1 MREQLKN
8 ELEKLIDKEQ
18 WDMIRTWF
26 SAYGSPEE
34 QAHKCHLWGY
44 MFMPDYFRAKGCD
57 MHLDLIKENLSDENE
72 YTAVPR
78 GMAKTTLNQLTVAF
92 ECANH
97 TQEFVP
103 IVEKN
108 FTEASEVLDGIR
120 DVFTRPLTLKVYKKM
135 IGRTVDGREADR
147 QPDARGDVFINGV
160 RLRALGFNKTIR
172 GLKSKAWRP
181 TKIYIDDVEEDE
193 HIGNPDQRKKYLQNY
208 LRGILPSLDRDGCLK
223 VRGTILHYDSL
234 LFNLV
239 EQHGGKIYAA
249 FDKSNPRET
258 VIWKDYWDYDR
269 LMQKKKDMEAE
280 GFGANA
286 FYQEYLNIPISEDE
300 RDFQW
305 EWITRTYAED
315 DVKYMNTNRYACLD
329 VADAKGEGRDYT
341 GCVVEDIDDQGNWYN
356 VLTKRKRV
364 DSLELIDWIFELWA
378 MNCRTIGVE
387 KRAFE
392 DQVKPLLDKESQ
404 IRGTYPNVVELK
416 HGGTRKYDRIKGSLQ
431 GLYRQGKIYNRKDP
445 KDDTKVLWDEL
456 YSMGG
461 GTISAKHD
469 DLMDAKAYISQI
481 AEPPITEGFRRR
493 YKKVKQRTGRI
504 DPIKQIK
511 QKYQ

>member
-1 MREQLKN
+1 MREQLKK
-8 ELEKLIDKEQ
+8 ELALLIDREK

-26 SAYGSPEE
+26 GAYDTKEE
-34 QAHKCHLWGY
+34 EAHKCHLWGY
-44 MFMPDYFRAKGCD
+44 MFMSDYFRAKGCD
-57 MHLDLIKENLSDENE
+57 AQLELIKENLSDKNE
-72 YTAVPR
+72 FTAFPR
-78 GMAKTTLNQLTVAF
+78 GYAKTTLNQLTIAF

-97 TQEFVP
+97 TQEFIP
-103 IVEKN
+103 IIEKS
-108 FTEASEVLDGIR
+108 FTEASEVQDGIR
-120 DVFTRPLTLKVYKKM
+120 EIFTRKLTLAVYGKM
-135 IGRTVDGREADR
+135 IGRTIDGKEAER

-208 LRGILPSLDRDGCLK
+208 LRGILPSLDRDGCIK

-239 EQHGGKIYAA
+239 EQHDGMIYAA
-249 FDKSNPRET
+249 FEKLDPRNT
-258 VIWKDYWDYDR
+258 LLWGDYWDYDR
-269 LMQKKKDMEAE
+269 LMLKKKDMEAE

-305 EWITRTYAED
+305 DWITRTYAED
-315 DVKYMNTNRYACLD
+315 DIKYTNTNRYACFD
-329 VADAKGEGRDYT
+329 VADSKGEGRDYT

-364 DSLELIDWIFELWA
+364 DSLELIDWIFEVWN
-378 MNCRTIGVE
+378 MGCRVIGVE

-392 DQVKPLLDKESQ
+392 DQVKPLLEKESE
-404 IRGTYPNVVELK
+404 IRGQYPNVVELK
-416 HGGTRKYDRIKGSLQ
+416 HGGTRKYDRIKGALQ
-431 GLYRQGKIYNRKDP
+431 GLYRLGKVYNKEEP

-469 DLMDAKAYISQI
+469 DLMDAKAYIAQI
-481 AEPPITEGFRRR
+481 AEKPLTEEFRQR
-493 YKKVKQRTGRI
+493 YQNVKQRTRRT
-504 DPIKQIK
+504 DPIKEINN
-511 QKYQ
+511 KYR